1 MYFEEKHL
9 QDLMQ
14 TKTITIETRLSSQAP
29 SHSTPI
35 WVIVENHHVYVRSY
49 RGQAGRWYQEI
60 TTYPF
65 AMLHLHGEQL
75 AVQAVRITDEATIAR
90 VSQALSQKYP
100 TSSYAGPMMR
110 GEILAT
116 TLRLEPASPWPASLP
131 AKREESAKQFSPE
144 ERAFLLNGT
153 KTGETGHCSS

>member
-1 MYFEEKHL
+1 
-9 QDLMQ
+9 
-14 TKTITIETRLSSQAP
+14 
-29 SHSTPI
+29 
-35 WVIVENHHVYVRSY
+35 
-49 RGQAGRWYQEI
+49 
-60 TTYPF
+60 
-65 AMLHLHGEQL
+65 LHLNGEQL

-110 GEILAT
+110 DEILAT

-131 AKREESAKQFSPE
+131 AKREESVKQFSPE

-153 KTGETGHCSS
+153 KTGKLATVRADGRPHVVPVAFDLDEDTIIMLVMQASVKAQNMQRDPR